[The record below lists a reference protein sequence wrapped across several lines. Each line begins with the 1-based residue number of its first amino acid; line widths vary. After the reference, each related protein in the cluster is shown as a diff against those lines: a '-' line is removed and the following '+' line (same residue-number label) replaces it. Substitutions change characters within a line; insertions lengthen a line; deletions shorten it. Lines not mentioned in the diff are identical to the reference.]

1 MDPNSGK
8 LYTGPQ
14 VDALRASH
22 ERAERELA
30 ARLVHME
37 GSEESIR
44 KIARHV
50 KRGTA
55 EERKKAARKAAAA
68 SRRKN
73 RG

>member
-1 MDPNSGK
+1 MDPNTGR
-8 LYTGPQ
+8 LYTEEQ
-14 VDALRASH
+14 VKALDRAV
-22 ERAERELA
+22 AD
-30 ARLVHME
+30 RLVRMT

-55 EERKKAARKAAAA
+55 EERKKARRKAASA

-73 RG
+73 R